1 MHSCATLLSDA
12 IGPQAVSFLGPNE
25 LQALILVT
33 DQPEASTMSARGF
46 GVSAATQEA
55 STVTSC

>member
-12 IGPQAVSFLGPNE
+12 IGSQAVSFLGPNE

-33 DQPEASTMSARGF
+33 DQPEAS
-46 GVSAATQEA
+46 VSVQQPKKPPL
-55 STVTSC
+55 